1 MAKRKA
7 RETYDSYEEDYVE
20 EPAQEMPEDEEEF
33 DPTFN
38 PEEPVGE
45 SFTDKAILDLLL
57 DTEIIL
63 KNLQRNMEGK
73 EEINGEFVQVRLP
86 IARDEIIAFV
96 INSLRSIINPS
107 NSFSY
112 IGEDEAK
119 MSRYEKI
126 LEFEYMAVEEFT
138 IDNKDFETLIN
149 MCDHALELFY
159 GKVIE
164 GHLTT
169 ALQGILTGTNP
180 QIDHKKEPESLFTL
194 NKLMGK

>member
-1 MAKRKA
+1 MAGA
-7 RETYDSYEEDYVE
+7 ENYEYEDQEQPEFQGESVPENNYSYDNEE
-20 EPAQEMPEDEEEF
+20 
-33 DPTFN
+33 
-38 PEEPVGE
+38 VGE
-45 SFTDKAILDLLL
+45 KFTDKAILDLLL

-63 KNLQRNMEGK
+63 KNLQRNMEGL
-73 EEINGEFVQVRLP
+73 EEFNGEFRQVRLP
-86 IARDEIIAFV
+86 IARDEVIAFV

-112 IGEDEAK
+112 VTEDQAK
-119 MSRYEKI
+119 MSIYEKI

-164 GHLTT
+164 GHLTN
-169 ALQGILTGTNP
+169 ALKDIFAGTHREIEN
-180 QIDHKKEPESLFTL
+180 KNKGEKLFTFNNL
-194 NKLMGK
+194 TK